1 MSTKTLTITTLA
13 ATCALALSACGS
25 STPEPS
31 EPPTFTPDTPTSTAP
46 APEPSNS
53 PTPDSNFAELEGKPM
68 HGIIIEEEL
77 DGQHRVRAIDPVT
90 YKSVATRTFPPIDRL
105 AEQPFQYH
113 CFYNSCY
120 SPDFTYATRRKMNP
134 VNERLSYNTGF
145 IDTTGTFTDVS
156 AMIPLT
162 DDDRDVNDGYGTFS
176 AAGYFYL
183 QRVYTTR
190 DGNTSMIYRLKPGE
204 TTPELVSTVGQED
217 EKNLYFNLLKGTELS
232 TNKKYVDTHTND
244 GNLFCWKANETISV
258 DNMCYQLHK
267 EKGLVAFQ
275 ATTLDNKPRREEDRI
290 GEKVIFKPE
299 LQIEE
304 TIREYRPFVSP
315 DGSQVVFDLYLKNP
329 TGNDWLPIRSMH
341 IINADGTNDRT
352 PDPTAE
358 QWGAFQVIGW
368 VE

>member
-1 MSTKTLTITTLA
+1 MHHLTSILQR
-13 ATCALALSACGS
+13 SPPDDPSEEVSHVYEDSDHHHACRNVRTRPQRLRIHSSRAERAPNFHPRHPDEHSS
-25 STPEPS
+25 STR
-31 EPPTFTPDTPTSTAP
+31 TLQL
-46 APEPSNS
+46 

-90 YKSVATRTFPPIDRL
+90 YKSVATRTFPPIDD
-105 AEQPFQYH
+105 AGQPFRYR

-176 AAGYFYL
+176 AGRILLPTARLHHARRQHPDDLPTQAGRNNSRARQHCRAGGRKEPLL
-183 QRVYTTR
+183 QSVEGNRVA
-190 DGNTSMIYRLKPGE
+190 
-204 TTPELVSTVGQED
+204 
-217 EKNLYFNLLKGTELS
+217 

-275 ATTLDNKPRREEDRI
+275 ATTLDNKPRRE
-290 GEKVIFKPE
+290 
-299 LQIEE
+299 
-304 TIREYRPFVSP
+304 
-315 DGSQVVFDLYLKNP
+315 
-329 TGNDWLPIRSMH
+329 
-341 IINADGTNDRT
+341 
-352 PDPTAE
+352 DP
-358 QWGAFQVIGW
+358 
-368 VE
+368 

>member
-13 ATCALALSACGS
+13 ATCALALSACRS

-31 EPPTFTPDTPTSTAP
+31 ETPTSTPDTATSTAP

-90 YKSVATRTFPPIDRL
+90 YKSVATRTFPAVEHL

-120 SPDFTYATRRKMNP
+120 SPDFTYATKRKMNP

-176 AAGYFYL
+176 ADGYFYL
-183 QRVYTTR
+183 
-190 DGNTSMIYRLKPGE
+190 
-204 TTPELVSTVGQED
+204 
-217 EKNLYFNLLKGTELS
+217 
-232 TNKKYVDTHTND
+232 
-244 GNLFCWKANETISV
+244 
-258 DNMCYQLHK
+258 
-267 EKGLVAFQ
+267 
-275 ATTLDNKPRREEDRI
+275 
-290 GEKVIFKPE
+290 
-299 LQIEE
+299 
-304 TIREYRPFVSP
+304 
-315 DGSQVVFDLYLKNP
+315 
-329 TGNDWLPIRSMH
+329 
-341 IINADGTNDRT
+341 
-352 PDPTAE
+352 
-358 QWGAFQVIGW
+358 
-368 VE
+368 